1 MAQEQLWS
9 TPLEQRIEQ
18 RDAALSKRRR
28 QLLHSIV
35 ENVQDTYFLSSRE
48 MARRYGVD
56 AATVVRTI
64 QAIGYDQYS
73 DFISDLR
80 SHFVTRITPY
90 RLMRSATQEGCS
102 VEGHIQNSLEMD
114 RSNFEA
120 LCENV
125 PPQQIIELAR
135 RLEKAQ
141 DIVVVGADLA
151 YSLAWFLAYGLSWLG
166 LRAEAPIASAGNLYH
181 RVRTLGSRDILIAM
195 SFGRCLRATVEAARI
210 ARGLGAWTFGITDAH
225 DSALAN
231 SCHDHWVISVT
242 NPTFNGSYVA
252 PMAALNALQVAYA
265 HIQSKRALERLKEM
279 DHEEEVTRRWYGPPS
294 ASTASRGQTRPKARM
309 RSGNGKK

>member
-9 TPLEQRIEQ
+9 TPLERRIEQ
-18 RDAALSKRRR
+18 RDAELSKRRR
-28 QLLHSIV
+28 KLLHSIV
-35 ENVQDTYFLSSRE
+35 ENAQDTYFLSSRE

-114 RSNFEA
+114 RSNFET
-120 LCENV
+120 LCENI
-125 PPQQIIELAR
+125 PPRDIIELAR
-135 RLEKAQ
+135 RLNKAQ
-141 DIVVVGADLA
+141 EIVVVGADLA
-151 YSLAWFLAYGLSWLG
+151 YSIAWFLAYGLSWLG

-225 DSALAN
+225 DSAIAKA
-231 SCHDHWVISVT
+231 CHDHWVISVT

-279 DHEEEVTRRWYGPPS
+279 DNEEEVTRRWYGPPS
-294 ASTASRGQTRPKARM
+294 ASTVSRGQPRQKVRVG
-309 RSGNGKK
+309 SGNGKK